1 MTKSS
6 SKKATIAYHHGNLRE
21 TLIEKGLEILREEG
35 PEGMS
40 LREVA
45 RRSGVSQAA
54 PYRHFQSKE
63 DLYAAI
69 AELGFKTLKAMLL
82 DAARQ
87 HPEDALARVRF
98 CGEQYFRFAREY
110 SEHFRCMFGDYWRF
124 DPAQSAA
131 CEVSLEAL
139 GVFVEH
145 VIAAQHA
152 GQIDTTQNP
161 MHLSIFLWSSIHGY
175 ASLYVRNSLFFIEDE
190 SLKTNELLND
200 ILDRTLRSAQTFN
213 VVTHQ

>member
-1 MTKSS
+1 MTRPSA
-6 SKKATIAYHHGNLRE
+6 KKATLAYHHGNLRE

-69 AELGFKTLKAMLL
+69 AELGFRMLKEMLL
-82 DAARQ
+82 QAHQ
-87 HPEDALARVRF
+87 HAPTDALARVRF
-98 CGEQYFRFAREY
+98 CGAQYFRFARTY
-110 SEHFRCMFGDYWRF
+110 PEHFRCMFGDYWHF

-145 VIAAQHA
+145 VIAGQHA
-152 GQIDTTQNP
+152 GQIDATQNP

-175 ASLYVRNSLFFIEDE
+175 ASLYIRNSLFFIEDE
-190 SLKTNELLND
+190 ALKTHALLND
-200 ILDRTLRSAQTFN
+200 ILDKTLRS
-213 VVTHQ
+213 VLP